1 MTQRQALHALLFAA
15 GLSLALYLL
24 PLWIPSLVWLGWPLL
39 LLSTLFHE
47 LGHGL
52 TALLVGGGFE
62 ALRIYPD
69 GSGVATT
76 LSDGSRTMLAAVA
89 AGGPLAPPLV
99 ALLLFLAARR
109 ASTARIAL
117 WLLCGLLALALPLWL
132 RNLFGAGFVLVLLVL
147 LGLLAARASAGLA
160 QIAVC
165 FLAIELSLAAFSR
178 ADYLFTAEARTGL
191 GTMPSDTALIAQAL
205 WLPHWFWG
213 AGIALLSLLV
223 LGIGLVAFA
232 RALRRD
238 AAPAAAAIDPGG

>member
-1 MTQRQALHALLFAA
+1 MTQRRSLHALLAAA

-24 PLWIPSLVWLGWPLL
+24 PLWVPALVWLGWPLL

-52 TALLVGGGFE
+52 TALAVGGGFE

-69 GSGVATT
+69 ASGVATT
-76 LSDGSRTMLAAVA
+76 LSDGSRTMLAAIA
-89 AGGPLAPPLV
+89 AGGPLGPPLV

-109 ASTARIAL
+109 AGSARLAL

-132 RNLFGAGFVLVLLVL
+132 RNLFGAGFVFVLLA
-147 LGLLAARASAGLA
+147 LLALLATRASARTA
-160 QIAVC
+160 QVAVC

-178 ADYLFTAEARTGL
+178 ADYLFTAEADTGL

-205 WLPHWFWG
+205 WLPYWFWG
-213 AGIALLSLLV
+213 GAIALMSLVV
-223 LGIGLVAFA
+223 LAGGLCAFV
-232 RALRRD
+232 RALRT
-238 AAPAAAAIDPGG
+238 APAPPGPD